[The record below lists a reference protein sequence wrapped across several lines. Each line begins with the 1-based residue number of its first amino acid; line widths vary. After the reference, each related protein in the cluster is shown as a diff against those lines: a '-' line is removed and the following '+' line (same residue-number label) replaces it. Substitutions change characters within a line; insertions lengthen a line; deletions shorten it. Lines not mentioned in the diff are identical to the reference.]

1 MTDVTFAAPAPSA
14 GADDSLGGYANYDGN
29 MQKPCQLP
37 ARLPF
42 ALLNGASGIAVGLA
56 TAILSHN
63 LREVAHA
70 CVALVKNPLLPIT
83 SNPQLDALFAA
94 VAR

>member
-1 MTDVTFAAPAPSA
+1 MTEQANTLLDPTAP
-14 GADDSLGGYANYDGN
+14 ADDSLGGYANYDGN